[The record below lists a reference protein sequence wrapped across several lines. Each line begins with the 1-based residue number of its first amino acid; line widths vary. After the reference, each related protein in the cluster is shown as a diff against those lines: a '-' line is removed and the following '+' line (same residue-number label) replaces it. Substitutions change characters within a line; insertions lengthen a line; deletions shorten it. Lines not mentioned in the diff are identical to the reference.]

1 MKKPTPR
8 VAVAVR
14 VLGVGLAAAAIVKEL
29 RKPRGERTWHGEIVG
44 FVPYDFRLPTLERLK
59 SSVWNPDS
67 SQVFT
72 PQVFGVGWS
81 LNLGRLLR
89 GRDRRPG

>member
-1 MKKPTPR
+1 MKKPTPP

-14 VLGVGLAAAAIVKEL
+14 VLAVGLAAGAIVKEL
-29 RKPRGERTWHGEIVG
+29 RKPRGERTWHGEIAG

-59 SSVWNPDS
+59 SSLWNPDS
-67 SQVFT
+67 SRVFT

-89 GRDRRPG
+89 GRGHRPG